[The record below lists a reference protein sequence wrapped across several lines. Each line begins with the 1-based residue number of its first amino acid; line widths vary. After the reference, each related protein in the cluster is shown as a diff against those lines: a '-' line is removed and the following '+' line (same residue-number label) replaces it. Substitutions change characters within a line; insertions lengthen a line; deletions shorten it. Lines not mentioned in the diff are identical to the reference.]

1 MKGDRPGPAPR
12 VRVTSSRREA
22 TRHTARPAA
31 DEVAEHT
38 DLGEVYVRGLM
49 RAQLRLAASVL
60 LVGAIVLGALPLV
73 FLAMPSARSLLLL
86 GIPLPWL
93 TLGVLIYPAAGLA
106 ARYYVRV
113 SERLEAAFV
122 DVVRQG

>member
-73 FLAMPSARSLLLL
+73 FLAMHMKAMRNEVLRPARHPVALVDARCPYLPGSGL
-86 GIPLPWL
+86 GRA
-93 TLGVLIYPAAGLA
+93 VLR
-106 ARYYVRV
+106 AR
-113 SERLEAAFV
+113 
-122 DVVRQG
+122 Q

>member
-60 LVGAIVLGALPLV
+60 LVG
-73 FLAMPSARSLLLL
+73 FLAVPSARSLLLL

-93 TLGVLIYPAAGLA
+93 TLGILIYPAAGLA
-106 ARYYVRV
+106 ARYYVRA